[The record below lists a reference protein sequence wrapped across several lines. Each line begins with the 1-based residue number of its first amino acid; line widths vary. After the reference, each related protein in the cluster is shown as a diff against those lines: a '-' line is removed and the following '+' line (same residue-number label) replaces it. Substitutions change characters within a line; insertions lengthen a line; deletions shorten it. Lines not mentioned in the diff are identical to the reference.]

1 MAYPDYGVIKLL
13 NGINYETI
21 KTYLTNLDIAYART
35 LGNDNNRFEMPNDW
49 HNWMPSVHQNNPQ
62 ILAFAEEFIS
72 MDVSKYSISRQE
84 PRLFYIWGHSYEL
97 DNENVLK
104 MVKTVCEK
112 IANKDDIWYATN
124 IEIYNYTKAYNSLE
138 YSADGTLVYNPTLY
152 EIWFVVDGKMHSVK
166 PGETLKI

>member
-1 MAYPDYGVIKLL
+1 
-13 NGINYETI
+13 
-21 KTYLTNLDIAYART
+21 
-35 LGNDNNRFEMPNDW
+35 
-49 HNWMPSVHQNNPQ
+49 
-62 ILAFAEEFIS
+62 
-72 MDVSKYSISRQE
+72 
-84 PRLFYIWGHSYEL
+84 
-97 DNENVLK
+97 